1 MDAQRPPAPDSLAAR
16 LKQPHYLIPIAIVGV
31 MLAVAF
37 GVQPGSSHPTAEDAF
52 AASVSPP
59 ASTATPAATS
69 TPLPSATAEVP
80 VQPSP
85 DAASPAAATSAPT
98 GEVAGARSTPE
109 ATPSIDPELASQP
122 TQCGALQESTTA
134 LAVEQSINGVSI
146 KATRAAVY
154 DVDYFTCILMATGG
168 QEAVGLASAVSK
180 AARQGMTDIVLV
192 DLWAANSSRLFGQ
205 VNLRTASL
213 AAAGQTFGAIA
224 TLGGRS
230 EVVISSGQGRTVTAV
245 FAIENNVGATSGPL
259 TLVVD
264 APLAGGTPTAGKYQ
278 LFLPTP

>member
-1 MDAQRPPAPDSLAAR
+1 VDAQRQPAPDSLAAR

-52 AASVSPP
+52 AASVSLP
-59 ASTATPAATS
+59 ASTATPAVTS
-69 TPLPSATAEVP
+69 TALPTATAKAP
-80 VQPSP
+80 AQPSP
-85 DAASPAAATSAPT
+85 GAASPAVTSAPT

-109 ATPSIDPELASQP
+109 AAPSVDPELAGQP

-180 AARQGMTDIVLV
+180 AARQGMTDIVLI
-192 DLWAANSSRLFGQ
+192 DLWIANSSRLFGQ

-230 EVVISSGQGRTVTAV
+230 EVVVSSGQGRAVTTV
-245 FAIENNVGATSGPL
+245 FAVQNNVGATTGPL
-259 TLVVD
+259 TLVIE